1 MRPSEDG
8 DVTQSTYRPPIVI
21 EETVLKQRIRRPS
34 DLVRAGVALISIVGV
49 GLLAYVAHRTTSG
62 IDQDISNGA
71 NRLPAAITLAA
82 NVVSGLS
89 VIIFP
94 SVVSVDLLIRRRG
107 RQLIEAI
114 GGLLLSV
121 IILTTASWFLVR
133 VGSDRLL
140 SSFAGTVTH
149 KNATP
154 FNMLLG
160 GFAAFITVA
169 RMMSR
174 NRWNV
179 FCGVVLG
186 SIALAS
192 IVSGGIT
199 AAGLGVSTLLGWA
212 VGLLIRYALGTDTTR
227 PAGKDIGRVMYGIG
241 HPLKLI
247 EASQLIES
255 GRRYDAMT
263 FDEQH
268 LDLVVLDR
276 DLEGAGILPQAYR
289 SLRLRDNLGGS
300 GTSMRARLERM
311 ALNSWAVSTAG
322 IPTPHL
328 LSVAEVGADAGVLVF
343 EHIAGK
349 NFAEL
354 DGSLSDAELVS
365 AWEIVRDLQIARI
378 GHRALTANN
387 FIRTKDNQVYIVGL
401 QDGVVA
407 ASDVILRIDLAEA
420 LCTLSLLVGVERAMS
435 AARIVLGDA
444 EVVRALPALQ
454 PVALSTK
461 TRHLAK
467 DNKELLSQLRANV
480 LTLIPEGTGVE
491 QVEIERIKPRTLIT
505 IAAGTIAAYILIA
518 QLGRVDVAKLLRESN
533 PGWML
538 LGLGFSVATYVAS
551 TLTLLGVVPEKLSFW
566 KTFQTQW
573 ASSFATLVAPP
584 TLGSVTINIRFL
596 SKQRISSALAGA
608 SVAVAQVLTFIS
620 HISLMLIM
628 AIAAGTS
635 KDLTFTP
642 PRTAVIVTVVL
653 ALLLAILTTIPQ
665 VRSIIIKRVTPFI
678 SQVIPRLTSL
688 TNQPAKLAS
697 GIAGVLLLNLSYCL
711 CLIASV
717 RAFTPDAS
725 IPAISLVYLAGSV
738 VAQAAPTPGGLGA
751 VEAALAAGLTAT
763 GINADV
769 AVSAT
774 LVFRLWTF
782 WIPTIPGWFAFRQL
796 QKTGDL

>member
-1 MRPSEDG
+1 M
-8 DVTQSTYRPPIVI
+8 TQTHYTVPLVL
-21 EETVLKQRIRRPS
+21 EEAVLERRLRRPS
-34 DLVRAGVALISIVGV
+34 DLARAGVALLSIAAV
-49 GLLAYVAHRTTSG
+49 GLLAYVAHSTTSG
-62 IDQDISNGA
+62 IDQDISSGA
-71 NRLPAAITLAA
+71 NRLPAAIIFAA
-82 NVVSGLS
+82 NLVSGFS

-94 SVVSVDLLIRRRG
+94 SVVSVDLLVRRRG

-114 GGLLLSV
+114 GGLLIAVL
-121 IILTTASWFLVR
+121 ILTTASWLLIRF
-133 VGSDRLL
+133 GSDRLL
-140 SSFAGTVTH
+140 SSFSGTVVH

-169 RMMSR
+169 RLMSR
-174 NRWNV
+174 DRWNV
-179 FCGVVLG
+179 FCAIVLG

-192 IVSGGIT
+192 VVSGGIT

-212 VGLLIRYALGTDTTR
+212 VGLLIRYVLGTDTTR
-227 PAGKDIGRVMYGIG
+227 PAGKDIGRVLHGLG
-241 HPLKLI
+241 HPYKFI
-247 EASQLIES
+247 EAEEVIES
-255 GRRYDAMT
+255 GRRYTAMSI
-263 FDEQH
+263 DEQR
-268 LDLVVLDR
+268 LQLIVLDR
-276 DLEGAGILPQAYR
+276 DLEGAGFLPQIYR
-289 SLRLRDNLGGS
+289 SLRLRDDPGGS

-311 ALNSWAVSTAG
+311 ALNSWATSTAG

-328 LSVAEVGADAGVLVF
+328 LSVAEVGPDAGVLVF
-343 EHIAGK
+343 EHLPGK
-349 NFAEL
+349 SFAEL
-354 DGSLSDAELVS
+354 DGALGDAELVA

-378 GHRALTANN
+378 AHRTLTANN
-387 FIRTKDNQVYIVGL
+387 FIRGNDGRVHIVGL
-401 QDGVVA
+401 EEGAVA
-407 ASDVILRIDLAEA
+407 ASDVLLRIDLAEA
-420 LCTLSLLVGVERAMS
+420 LCTFALLAGTDRAIA
-435 AARIVLGDA
+435 AARVVLGDA
-444 EVVRALPALQ
+444 GLVRALPALQ

-467 DNKELLSQLRANV
+467 ENKDLLSQLRASV

-505 IAAGTIAAYILIA
+505 IAAGTIAGYILIT
-518 QLGRVDVAKLLRESN
+518 QLGRVDVVKLLRDSN

-538 LGLGFSVATYVAS
+538 LGLGFSVATYAAS
-551 TLTLLGVVPEKLSFW
+551 AMTLIGVVPERLSFW
-566 KTFQTQW
+566 KTFLTQW
-573 ASSFATLVAPP
+573 AASFATLVTPP
-584 TLGSVTINIRFL
+584 TLGSVTINVRFL
-596 SKQRISSALAGA
+596 TKQRLSSALAGA
-608 SVAVAQVLTFIS
+608 SVAVAQVLTFLS
-620 HISLMLIM
+620 HTTLLLIM

-642 PRTAVIVTVVL
+642 PRVAVIVTVTIALIL
-653 ALLLAILTTIPQ
+653 AFLTTIPQ
-665 VRSIIIKRVTPFI
+665 VRAVIIKRVTPFV

-697 GIAGVLLLNLSYCL
+697 GITGVLMLNLSYCL

-717 RAFTPDAS
+717 RAFTPNGS
-725 IPAISLVYLAGSV
+725 IAAISLVYLAGSV

-751 VEAALAAGLTAT
+751 VEAAVAAGLTAT
-763 GINADV
+763 GVNADV